1 MKKPR
6 FLKVEYAIC
15 TTFCLFFSLVIYA
28 LVSWGSKSHTQGW
41 LTAGAFLTGA
51 FTSMLCGFLGM
62 MIATYSNARTTLA
75 CANHGYTLGFNTAF
89 RGGSVMGYALCS
101 LGVLVLWVLLC
112 FFRKARFLVKE
123 PRNASK

>member
-1 MKKPR
+1 MPEIYEKIMTGAIQ

-15 TTFCLFFSLVIYA
+15 AAFCVVFAFLISA
-28 LVSWGSKSHTQGW
+28 LVSWGTKDTLQGH

-75 CANHGYTLGFNTAF
+75 CAYSGYTLGFNTAF

-101 LGVLVLWVLLC
+101 WEC
-112 FFRKARFLVKE
+112 
-123 PRNASK
+123 